1 MVTMMLLPFLRRVL
15 ITSWLLRDVSAAAHH
30 NIFAAVNVRSCREL
44 IPREEEHVMPV
55 FEMPL
60 EELRV
65 YQGRNPRPR
74 DFDSYWADALGELDA
89 LDSQVDMQPVDQPA
103 AFADCFDLRFTGV
116 GGARIYAKYLR
127 PRALGSTGHPAVVV
141 FHGYSGSSPDWFA
154 LLPYVAQGFCVA
166 ALDCRGQ
173 GGRSED
179 VGGVA
184 GNTLQGHIIRGL
196 LDSPSKLLYRQ
207 IFLDCVQLTRIVM
220 SLPEVDPTRLGATGG
235 SQGGGLT
242 LACAALEPR
251 VKLAAPIYPFLSDYQ
266 RTWEMDLAVDAY
278 EELRQFFRRF
288 DPRHERAAETFTT
301 LGYIDVQHLAARIQA
316 RVLMATGLMDRVC
329 PPSTQFAAYNKITSP
344 KDMVIYPDFAHET
357 LPNIADRVFSFL
369 CKHL

>member
-1 MVTMMLLPFLRRVL
+1 
-15 ITSWLLRDVSAAAHH
+15 
-30 NIFAAVNVRSCREL
+30 
-44 IPREEEHVMPV
+44 MPV

-65 YQGRNPRPR
+65 YQGRNPRPD
-74 DFDSYWADALGELDA
+74 DFDSYWSTALGELTAIDA
-89 LDSQVDMQPVDQPA
+89 QLDLQPVEYPA
-103 AFADCFDLRFTGV
+103 AFAECFDLRFTGT

-127 PRALGSTGHPAVVV
+127 PRELTPSGHPAVVV
-141 FHGYSGSSPDWFA
+141 FHGYAGSSPDWFA

-179 VGGVA
+179 VGGA
-184 GNTLQGHIIRGL
+184 TGNTLQGHIIRGL
-196 LDSPSKLLYRQ
+196 LDSPNKLLYRH
-207 IFLDCVQLTRIVM
+207 IFLDCAQLTRILM
-220 SLPEVDPTRLGATGG
+220 GFPEIDVGRVGVTGA
-235 SQGGGLT
+235 SQGGGLS

-278 EELRQFFRRF
+278 EEIRQLFRRF
-288 DPRHERAAETFTT
+288 DPRHERENEIFTT

-316 RVLMATGLMDRVC
+316 RVLMAVALMDRIC
-329 PPSTQFAAYNKITSP
+329 APSTQFAAYNKITST
-344 KDMVIYPDFAHET
+344 KEMVIYPDFAHET
-357 LPNIADRVFSFL
+357 LPELADRVFRFV